1 MGFHLTSSPA
11 SPSSACLAL
20 PKTIFPCSSLP
31 PTVHKPGAKL
41 AITSS
46 LCSQMRTQIFQD
58 ILSLMTQKKRRSSWT
73 QRPSCLN
80 LVLCLSGL
88 FLAGGYCHCFPG
100 TWMSR
105 GREGFT
111 WALPPGQ
118 PLGEPGRVYPCEEA
132 ATATQELPSV
142 CPRGSKVDSCLFPQV
157 ALFIAFKRCQA
168 ASVRTERAQKGI
180 LGKHRSHGGSAQL

>member
-1 MGFHLTSSPA
+1 MPCPPQNYFSLFLFASRSAQARSKTGHHFKPVLSNENPDFPRRPLTHD
-11 SPSSACLAL
+11 
-20 PKTIFPCSSLP
+20 PKKS
-31 PTVHKPGAKL
+31 
-41 AITSS
+41 
-46 LCSQMRTQIFQD
+46 
-58 ILSLMTQKKRRSSWT
+58 RSSWT
-73 QRPSCLN
+73 RRPSCLS

-100 TWMSR
+100 TWMSW

-111 WALPPGQ
+111 WALPPEQ
-118 PLGEPGRVYPCEEA
+118 PLREPGRVYPCEEA

-180 LGKHRSHGGSAQL
+180 LGKHRSQGGSAQL